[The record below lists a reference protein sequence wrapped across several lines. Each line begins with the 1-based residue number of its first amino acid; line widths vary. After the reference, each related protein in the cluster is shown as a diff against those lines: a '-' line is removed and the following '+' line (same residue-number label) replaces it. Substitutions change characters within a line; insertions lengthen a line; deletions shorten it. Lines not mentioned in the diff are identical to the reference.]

1 MQLYASAVS
10 DPHTGTRLS
19 PLRDK
24 LSLFIYIILI

>member
-1 MQLYASAVS
+1 MQLYATAVS
-10 DPHTGTRLS
+10 EPHTGTRLS